1 MNVRHAILTAI
12 PILVASAAQAEQPPI
27 TFARS
32 GKTVSAHLAMNKGQP
47 VQSIVLRVY
56 GRVWTKPVA
65 VKDSAA
71 RIDVPAVRVPTVFQ
85 ITAAKDAKRTL
96 GELVA
101 YPDRPA
107 DWGRDTWFYVLGTPK
122 WFDQWA
128 EAIGLPVIPTTIE
141 ALRKM
146 PWAAMRITRRPVLIV
161 GRDGA
166 GKTVEDLLA
175 TARAVRI
182 SVVVLEADWLDDV
195 DKAKGGAIV
204 HPKQMRAGLANIAKQ
219 KWPKPLRFSSCL
231 RPWPG
236 LCNRRSWVAGEDGP
250 LVEEIRFHE
259 GPQAILLNY
268 LPWQQQLGRRE
279 AAADMTL
286 RMILKGRLAGGSLWR
301 TMRIVEVL
309 WPRRRD
315 INAKD
320 RPVVS
325 AAVHTR
331 TRIKDTPGRARILDL
346 RGGKSPPS
354 AFLKELNRLERP
366 KSRPRLHLPIPLLI
380 LGDDRLLDDWKWL
393 GINRKKKTFKRQ
405 GIAWLPDDALP
416 RSAKNQIRLMLKL
429 TELGIPLEHLKQEKK
444 HEKPN
449 K

>member
-1 MNVRHAILTAI
+1 MGNLKGTEISIRHAILTAI
-12 PILVASAAQAEQPPI
+12 LILVASAARAEQPPI

-32 GKTVSAHLAMNKGQP
+32 GKAVSVQLAMNKGQP
-47 VQSIVLRVY
+47 AESIVLRVY
-56 GRVWTKPVA
+56 GRVWTKPAA
-65 VKDSAA
+65 VKASAA
-71 RIDVPAVRVPTVFQ
+71 RVDVPAVRVPTVFQ

-101 YPDRPA
+101 YPDRPVN
-107 DWGRDTWFYVLGTPK
+107 WGKETRLYALGTPK

-128 EAIGLPVIPTTIE
+128 KATGLPVIPTTIE
-141 ALRKM
+141 KLRGM
-146 PWAAMRITRRPVLIV
+146 HWERMRISWRPVLIV

-166 GKTVEDLLA
+166 GKTVEDLSA
-175 TARAVRI
+175 AARAARMP
-182 SVVVLEADWLDDV
+182 VVVLEADWLGDV
-195 DKAKGGAIV
+195 DKSKGGVIV

-231 RPWPG
+231 EPWPG

-259 GPQAILLNY
+259 GSRAIVLNY

-286 RMILKGRLAGGSLWR
+286 RMILKGRVAGEALWP
-301 TMRIVEVL
+301 TMRIVEML

-320 RPVVS
+320 RPVIS
-325 AAVHTR
+325 AAVHAR
-331 TRIKDTPGRARILDL
+331 AGIKGTSGRARILDL
-346 RGGKSPPS
+346 RGGKSPSS
-354 AFLKELNRLERP
+354 AFLKELNGG
-366 KSRPRLHLPIPLLI
+366 HLPTPLLI

-393 GINRKKKTFKRQ
+393 GINRNKKTFKRQ

-416 RSAKNQIRLMLKL
+416 PSAENQIRLMLKL
-429 TELGIPLEHLKQEKK
+429 TELGIRLEQMKREKED
-444 HEKPN
+444 EKPN